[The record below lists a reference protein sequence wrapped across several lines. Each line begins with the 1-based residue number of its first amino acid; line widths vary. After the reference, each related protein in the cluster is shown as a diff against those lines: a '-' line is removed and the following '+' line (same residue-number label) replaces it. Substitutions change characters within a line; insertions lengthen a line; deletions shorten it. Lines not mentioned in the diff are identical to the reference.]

1 MMPIAVV
8 LRTAQVPKRLVR
20 LTPLGVCV
28 GSLHGKDQVYADE
41 VLVDRIGGLS

>member
-1 MMPIAVV
+1 MIPLVVV
-8 LRTAQVPKRLVR
+8 LRTAQVPKRLR

-28 GSLHGKDQVYADE
+28 GSLHGKDEVYVNQ